1 MVPGLLFP
9 DDTSLVAYDKE
20 GLKKSLD
27 VSVKWCDEWV
37 VKINVGKLGIMHMRK
52 NKVER
57 CEVEYKVDGE
67 VIPLAKMDNCFQR
80 FGSLQLPS

>member
-1 MVPGLLFP
+1 MYKCCVQCGGDMVPGLLFP

-37 VKINVGKLGIMHMRK
+37 VKINVG
-52 NKVER
+52 
-57 CEVEYKVDGE
+57 
-67 VIPLAKMDNCFQR
+67 
-80 FGSLQLPS
+80 